1 MMPVR
6 PARPPAP
13 AQSQPAITSS
23 LRIARRT
30 ARTPASKPAEAWPSP
45 QAKEEL
51 MLVKERMTRSP
62 IVAAPELPV
71 PEALHLMRQEHIRR
85 LPVVD
90 KSGRLVGIVS
100 DRDLLLASPSPATSL
115 SAWEITYLL
124 GRITVRD
131 VMTRKVITVTE
142 DSPLE
147 DAARIM
153 ADSKIGGLPVV
164 RDGALV
170 GIITET
176 DLFKLFLELLG
187 ARERG
192 VRVTVLVPNIP
203 GEIAK
208 VTRAVAD
215 CGGNIIAMAEFTGT
229 DPSNRRVLVK
239 ATGASREDLL
249 AALTPA
255 VAGIEDVREV

>member
-1 MMPVR
+1 
-6 PARPPAP
+6 
-13 AQSQPAITSS
+13 
-23 LRIARRT
+23 
-30 ARTPASKPAEAWPSP
+30 
-45 QAKEEL
+45 
-51 MLVKERMTRSP
+51 MLVHERMSRNPYTITAETPVEEALKRMREFHVRRFPVVNSAGKLAG
-62 IVAAPELPV
+62 IVAE
-71 PEALHLMRQEHIRR
+71 
-85 LPVVD
+85 
-90 KSGRLVGIVS
+90 
-100 DRDLLLASPSPATSL
+100 RDLLYASPSPATSL
-115 SAWEITYLL
+115 SIYELHYLL
-124 GRITVRD
+124 SKLTVGE
-131 VMTRKVITVTE
+131 VMTKDVVTVAE
-142 DSPLE
+142 DTPVE

-153 ADSKIGGLPVV
+153 TDRKIGSLPVV
-164 RDGALV
+164 RDGQLV

>member
-1 MMPVR
+1 
-6 PARPPAP
+6 
-13 AQSQPAITSS
+13 
-23 LRIARRT
+23 
-30 ARTPASKPAEAWPSP
+30 
-45 QAKEEL
+45 
-51 MLVKERMTRSP
+51 MLVKERMTRLP
-62 IVAAPELPV
+62 IVATPDLPV

-85 LPVVD
+85 MPVVD

-115 SAWEITYLL
+115 SAWELTYLL
-124 GRITVRD
+124 GKITVHD

-142 DSPLE
+142 DTPLE

-192 VRVTVLVPNIP
+192 VRVTMLVPNVP
-203 GEIAK
+203 GEMAK
-208 VTRAVAD
+208 MTRAVTD
-215 CGGNIIAMAEFTGT
+215 CGGNIIAVAGFTGT

-239 ATGASREDLL
+239 ANGVSREALV
-249 AALTPA
+249 AALTP
-255 VAGIEDVREV
+255 VVTEIEDVREV